1 MTNQLEIVPFL
12 LNHWYLRSFYEQFSK
27 KCFKA
32 IIYKWLRVTIFQR
45 YLFQKIKFFIKF
57 CPVRANFETTID
69 QGIYHTKFVY
79 CCQKPFKMRVN
90 TTKSRFPISICYKIS
105 FLTRYVYIKKGQFSI
120 FFLLKEIRHIYMK
133 SIKIVT
139 EFWCSV
145 DLNKTKISSTYL
157 L

>member
-12 LNHWYLRSFYEQFSK
+12 LNHWYLRSFYEQLIK

-32 IIYKWLRVTIFQR
+32 IIYKWLRENIFEK
-45 YLFQKIKFFIKF
+45 YFFQNVKFFMKF
-57 CPVRANFETTID
+57 YPIRTNFETTIN

-90 TTKSRFPISICYKIS
+90 TAKSRFPISICYKIS
-105 FLTRYVYIKKGQFSI
+105 FLTRYFYIKKRQFAI
-120 FFLLKEIRHIYMK
+120 FFLLKEKRHILMK